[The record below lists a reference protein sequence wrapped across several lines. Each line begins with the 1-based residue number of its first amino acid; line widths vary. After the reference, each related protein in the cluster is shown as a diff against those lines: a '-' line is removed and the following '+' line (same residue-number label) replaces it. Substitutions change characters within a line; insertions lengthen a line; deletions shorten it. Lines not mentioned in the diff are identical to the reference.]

1 MSNEINK
8 LKRYWDGDQ
17 WREREIKSNPEVSL
31 CLLHDYPVV
40 KQSDFAYKGCWGCQ
54 HFDGLNEN
62 YCFVRE
68 AAEQLRKSPRTIARW
83 CKSGR
88 LAGAILNRKTRKRRN
103 DGLWRHAPKV
113 WLIPRSSVNCI
124 IACDMFAQ
132 KHCVPPTL
140 IEAATRSEDWAMVLN
155 QMMKNAGL

>member
-1 MSNEINK
+1 MIEHHKNQDKET
-8 LKRYWDGDQ
+8 KRYWDGHQ
-17 WREREIKSNPEVSL
+17 WRESNPEVSR
-31 CLLHDYPVV
+31 CSLHDYPVV
-40 KQSDFAYKGCWGCQ
+40 KQTQFAHKGCWGCQ

-88 LAGAILNRKTRKRRN
+88 LAGAILNRKTRP
-103 DGLWRHAPKV
+103 DGGLWRHAPKV